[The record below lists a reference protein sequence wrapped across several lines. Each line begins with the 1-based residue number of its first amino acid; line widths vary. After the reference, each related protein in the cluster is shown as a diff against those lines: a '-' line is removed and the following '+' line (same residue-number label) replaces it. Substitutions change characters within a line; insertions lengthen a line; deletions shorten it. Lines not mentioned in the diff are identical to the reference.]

1 MSSNGIA
8 SKFARTREADMTTI
22 RLIDTSGTISAIWVE
37 NIRKQI
43 NIGDRIIMFDT
54 EPHGDKVMRSQHDI
68 DNFQLYGGG
77 GTLINST
84 LELIE
89 RTDPEATIYCYTDGY
104 FADGFGYKSE
114 AIQNSRPFKNQRF
127 KIIFFTEK
135 TNGA

>member
-1 MSSNGIA
+1 MG
-8 SKFARTREADMTTI
+8 TI
-22 RLIDTSGTISAIWVE
+22 RLIDTSGTISAVWVE

-54 EPHGDKVMRSQHDI
+54 EPHGDMVMRSQGDI
-68 DNFQLYGGG
+68 DNFQLHGGG

-89 RTDPEATIYCYTDGY
+89 RTDPDATIYCYTDGY
-104 FADGFGYKSE
+104 FFDGFGYKSE
-114 AIQNSRPFKNQRF
+114 AIQNSKPFKNHRF

-135 TNGA
+135 TDGA